1 MHQKQL
7 PLMPNNIDH
16 PRAGELE
23 QISQI
28 LDSIPTVK
36 RVFER
41 YPLNVALDSG
51 FASKNNLKS
60 AKARGI
66 KNVCFAKR
74 C

>member
-28 LDSIPTVK
+28 LDSIPTMK
-36 RVFER
+36 RF
-41 YPLNVALDSG
+41 
-51 FASKNNLKS
+51 LKDTL
-60 AKARGI
+60 
-66 KNVCFAKR
+66 
-74 C
+74 